1 MKANEPSVGDRGG
14 VCVDKMKDSNA
25 VRLHTLLTK
34 YHCSL
39 NKGSV
44 NTRCEVTSR
53 YSSRGVCVP
62 PAPPPPVNVDDDNN
76 GSGEYEKYGFV
87 FGSIA

>member
-1 MKANEPSVGDRGG
+1 MCVC

-25 VRLHTLLTK
+25 IRLHTLLTK

-39 NKGSV
+39 NNGSV
-44 NTRCEVTSR
+44 NTRWEVTSR

-62 PAPPPPVNVDDDNN
+62 PAPPPPVNVDDNN
-76 GSGEYEKYGFV
+76 GSGEYEKCGFV

>member
-1 MKANEPSVGDRGG
+1 M
-14 VCVDKMKDSNA
+14 DKMKDSKA

-53 YSSRGVCVP
+53 YSSRGECVP
-62 PAPPPPVNVDDDNN
+62 PAPPSPISGDVDIK
-76 GSGEYEKYGFV
+76 GSEEYEEKCGFV

>member
-1 MKANEPSVGDRGG
+1 M
-14 VCVDKMKDSNA
+14 DKMKDSNA

-53 YSSRGVCVP
+53 YSSRGVCAPPP
-62 PAPPPPVNVDDDNN
+62 PAPPSPISGDVDIK
-76 GSGEYEKYGFV
+76 GSEEYEEKCGFV